1 MYDVII
7 IGAGPAGSA
16 AAVQLAEQGHA
27 VLLVEK
33 KRYPVHKLCGEF
45 LSTEVITLL
54 DRIGAYEAVAAA
66 GAQTMDRV
74 RITTAKGT
82 TFDTP
87 LNGIALGLSRHAFDR
102 ILVDRAREAG
112 AEVRMGTTV
121 RRVEG
126 SLSEGFSVRGEG
138 EEYRARVVVGAFGKR
153 SRLDGA
159 LDRSLLQEKSAPV
172 AFKRHFASRDKETA
186 GALEGTIELHTFDGG
201 YCGLAPVE
209 DGRINVCWIAPQS
222 GLKAAGGSAEGMMRQ
237 VLRDNP
243 ALAERLDG
251 LVPVTADFSAVA
263 QISFA
268 TKPLF
273 SSDVCMIGDAAAM
286 IAPLCGDGM
295 AMALRSASLGAD
307 SLSGFLTGG
316 RTASDFRNGY
326 RQKWN
331 DEFSHRLR
339 VGRWVHE
346 ALCRPRLA
354 GAGLA
359 VCRVIPPLGNW
370 VIRATRG

>member
-1 MYDVII
+1 MHDVII

-16 AAVQLAEQGHA
+16 AAVQLAEQGHS

-33 KRYPVHKLCGEF
+33 KTYPVHKLCGEF
-45 LSTEVITLL
+45 LSTEVMVLL

-66 GAQTMDRV
+66 GAQTMDRA
-74 RITTAKGT
+74 RITTAKGA
-82 TFDTP
+82 TFNTR
-87 LNGIALGLSRHAFDR
+87 LNGTALGLSRHAFDR
-102 ILVDRAREAG
+102 ILVDQAREAG
-112 AEVRMGTTV
+112 ADVRMGRTV
-121 RRVEG
+121 RNVEG
-126 SLSEGFSVRGEG
+126 SLSDTFVVQGER
-138 EEYRARVVVGAFGKR
+138 ETYRARAVVGAFGKR

-159 LDRSLLQEKSAPV
+159 LDRSVLQEKSAPV
-172 AFKRHFASRDKETA
+172 AFKRHFASRDDDT
-186 GALEGTIELHTFDGG
+186 GRALHDTIELHTFDGG

-209 DGRINVCWIAPQS
+209 GGLINVCWIAPQS
-222 GLKAAGGSAEGMMRQ
+222 ELKAAGGSAEGMMRE
-237 VLRDNP
+237 VLSQNP
-243 ALAERLDG
+243 ALAARLDG
-251 LVPVTADFSAVA
+251 LAPVTENFSAVA

-295 AMALRSASLGAD
+295 AMALRSASLAAD
-307 SLSGFLTGG
+307 LLSEFLRGG
-316 RTASDFRNGY
+316 RSADGFKKGY

-339 VGRWVHE
+339 IGRWVHE

-359 VCRVIPPLGNW
+359 VCRLFPPLGNW